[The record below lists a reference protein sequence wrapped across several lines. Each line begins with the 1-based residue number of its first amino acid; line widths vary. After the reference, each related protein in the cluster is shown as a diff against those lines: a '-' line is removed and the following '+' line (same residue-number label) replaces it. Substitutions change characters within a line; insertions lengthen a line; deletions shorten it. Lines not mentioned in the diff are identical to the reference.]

1 MSKTKRKK
9 FALVSIAV
17 AAVIII
23 LIVIVLLIF
32 PHTADLSFADTIVI
46 TDEYDEKTVEISEEK
61 DKEDFDKI
69 MSLCNKREVCD
80 PFSIPACLFEEYKLE
95 FKKGGKSVTVYP
107 SNDGCDTM
115 YMKSMFNEVYY
126 YIDEDQKTELNKIL
140 DDITK

>member
-9 FALVSIAV
+9 FVLGSIAAV
-17 AAVIII
+17 AVIII
-23 LIVIVLLIF
+23 LVIVVSIF
-32 PHTADLSFADTIVI
+32 FPRTADLSFADTIVI
-46 TDEYDEKTVEISEEK
+46 TDEYDEKTVELSEEK

-115 YMKSMFNEVYY
+115 YMKSRFNEVYY
-126 YIDEDQKTELNKIL
+126 YIDVNQKTELNKIL